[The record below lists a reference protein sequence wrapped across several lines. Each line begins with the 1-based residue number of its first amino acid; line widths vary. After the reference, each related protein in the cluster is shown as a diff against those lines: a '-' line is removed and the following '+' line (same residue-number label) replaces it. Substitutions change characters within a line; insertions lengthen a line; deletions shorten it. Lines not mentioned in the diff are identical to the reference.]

1 MFFISRTD
9 FQAITPYSLLES
21 DCKSS
26 KRLLYFSHDIIRGN
40 TAVIKTSRKAKSV
53 RIAELLKQELA
64 KNPPAPGS
72 RTASAAELA
81 EHYDIS
87 VPTAHNVLNLLVQ
100 EGLLF
105 RKHGSGTFFSKKQ
118 PLTIGIL
125 DQPVG
130 AILPRE
136 IDAVLGRFC
145 EYALQF
151 LKEHDCVSKVI
162 SYQEL
167 FKPDVFADLNGLLV
181 SQLFVD
187 ETTLS
192 LFRQS
197 RLPFV
202 VYRCGTTEKKPYS
215 CCEFDIETGIK
226 EALKFFELENKDSR
240 IFLFSETTPEGIW
253 MKSIYLNE
261 FSACNLSLQ
270 EDFVFDP
277 QDTAV
282 ESYRTVRVQAEK
294 FRNSV
299 IFCTSDVLA
308 INLYNALLLE
318 KFLPGRDFRLIGVD
332 DTEGYNS
339 NIHDPPVIA
348 SIHKPIDT
356 MSFEALKL
364 LLRMIDEP
372 TGNDTVVRIP
382 TTFIPRKSS
391 ERIKK

>member
-1 MFFISRTD
+1 
-9 FQAITPYSLLES
+9 
-21 DCKSS
+21 
-26 KRLLYFSHDIIRGN
+26 
-40 TAVIKTSRKAKSV
+40 
-53 RIAELLKQELA
+53 
-64 KNPPAPGS
+64 
-72 RTASAAELA
+72 
-81 EHYDIS
+81 
-87 VPTAHNVLNLLVQ
+87 
-100 EGLLF
+100 
-105 RKHGSGTFFSKKQ
+105 
-118 PLTIGIL
+118 
-125 DQPVG
+125 
-130 AILPRE
+130 
-136 IDAVLGRFC
+136 
-145 EYALQF
+145 
-151 LKEHDCVSKVI
+151 
-162 SYQEL
+162 
-167 FKPDVFADLNGLLV
+167 
-181 SQLFVD
+181 
-187 ETTLS
+187 
-192 LFRQS
+192 
-197 RLPFV
+197 
-202 VYRCGTTEKKPYS
+202 
-215 CCEFDIETGIK
+215 
-226 EALKFFELENKDSR
+226 
-240 IFLFSETTPEGIW
+240 

-339 NIHDPPVIA
+339 NIHNPPVIA